1 MSEFANRIQIVLLL
15 LCTLCISV
23 CVANPFATLSFE
35 HVTIEQGLSQNTVTV
50 TFQDSQGFIWI
61 GTCDGLNRYDG
72 HQFRVFRH
80 QVDDDSSISNNIVTA
95 IVEDTDGFLWVGT
108 GGGLNR
114 FDRSTE
120 QFQRYLHDDKKP
132 SSISHNHVT
141 GIAQLHGGDLWL
153 STFSGLNRFNIET
166 GIFQRF
172 GPEQGL
178 NHLKLKTL
186 SFDQQGTLWIASV
199 HGGLYR
205 LNIDSFAFHQ
215 FASNPQD
222 IRTIDHNAVLSL
234 FISNRNVLWLGTRT
248 GLNRYDGDGLF
259 TRFTA
264 QPGVEGK
271 LNYGL
276 VNSINQIDRDSL
288 WVGTEG
294 GGLNILDLNSFEFS
308 QYRKDLGDNA
318 SLSGDDII
326 HIYRANKGVM
336 WVGTGGSGVNK
347 VDTSKRQFGLLKAKA
362 GQPIGLNHPSV
373 VSAIKD
379 RLGRLWVGTYGGGIN
394 RISADG
400 MHIDIYRHDSQNSNS
415 LGNDKVINLYEDSSG
430 DIWVGLFESG
440 LNRYRPETDDFERY
454 THDSNDE
461 NSLNHNWVSSMAE
474 WRSGIYII
482 GTVGDG
488 ISVFNRNTGKFKRYR
503 HDENSQYGIENNTI
517 YQVYID
523 RRSNVWLGAH
533 NGLKR
538 FDVKTGTFNYYV
550 NDKAREDSISRG
562 FVSSIYEDN
571 HGQLWVAVY
580 GGGLHKFNHEKG
592 SFKAFRE
599 SDGLSN
605 SGIYRLVGDS
615 LGNIW
620 ISTNIGLSRFNIARE
635 EFTNFDVNDGL
646 QSNEFNINAGSRAK
660 DGELIF
666 GGVNG
671 LNRFYPQNIKS
682 DKQAPKLS
690 FTDMRV
696 FNHLVGI
703 GQTGQKPQQVP
714 YALPHSISTIKIVN
728 LSYQQSLVSFEFA
741 ALDFVAHQKV
751 NYAYKLEGF
760 DKDWIYTDANN
771 RRATY
776 TDLPFDKFRLKVKAA
791 NSSGVWNEQGIGL
804 DIVVTPPPW
813 ATWWAYVIYVF
824 VFLVAIGAI
833 VLASIQRNK
842 LISDQKVVQRLKQ
855 IDRLKDEFL
864 ANTSHELRTP
874 LNGIIGVAEGLING
888 STGELSR
895 NTKDDLQMLVESG
908 QRLSRLINDI
918 LDLSKLKHS
927 SIVLSPELV
936 NLHQLVDIVVKLS
949 QPLLMDKP
957 VTIHNGISKEM
968 PYIEADKD
976 RLLQVLHNLVS
987 NGVKFT
993 DVGRVSVHAKVVER
1007 EVKITVSDT
1016 GIGIPK
1022 DKFDTIFS
1030 SFKQIQADECRV
1042 VGGTGLGLTISKQLI
1057 ELHGGKIWIE
1067 SIVSQGASF
1076 HFTLPIEAK
1085 VCYPDQES
1093 LIIASPMYQ
1102 ADMPVEQKPLLNEQ
1116 GIKKYHCDFDGEEFT
1131 ILIVDDE
1138 PINLHA
1144 LSNHLS
1150 LQHYHIVQANNGIE
1164 ALQYISSRQFDLVI
1178 LDVMMPKMSGYDVC
1192 RKIREKYSINELPVL
1207 FLTAKNQVGDSVKAF
1222 ASGGND
1228 HLIKPIDKHELLVR
1242 VETHLR
1248 LLQANRTLSDKGI
1261 LVGQQPPAE

>member
-1 MSEFANRIQIVLLL
+1 M
-15 LCTLCISV
+15 
-23 CVANPFATLSFE
+23 
-35 HVTIEQGLSQNTVTV
+35 
-50 TFQDSQGFIWI
+50 
-61 GTCDGLNRYDG
+61 
-72 HQFRVFRH
+72 
-80 QVDDDSSISNNIVTA
+80 
-95 IVEDTDGFLWVGT
+95 
-108 GGGLNR
+108 
-114 FDRSTE
+114 
-120 QFQRYLHDDKKP
+120 
-132 SSISHNHVT
+132 
-141 GIAQLHGGDLWL
+141 
-153 STFSGLNRFNIET
+153 
-166 GIFQRF
+166 
-172 GPEQGL
+172 
-178 NHLKLKTL
+178 
-186 SFDQQGTLWIASV
+186 
-199 HGGLYR
+199 
-205 LNIDSFAFHQ
+205 
-215 FASNPQD
+215 
-222 IRTIDHNAVLSL
+222 
-234 FISNRNVLWLGTRT
+234 
-248 GLNRYDGDGLF
+248 
-259 TRFTA
+259 
-264 QPGVEGK
+264 
-271 LNYGL
+271 
-276 VNSINQIDRDSL
+276 
-288 WVGTEG
+288 
-294 GGLNILDLNSFEFS
+294 
-308 QYRKDLGDNA
+308 
-318 SLSGDDII
+318 
-326 HIYRANKGVM
+326 
-336 WVGTGGSGVNK
+336 
-347 VDTSKRQFGLLKAKA
+347 
-362 GQPIGLNHPSV
+362 
-373 VSAIKD
+373 
-379 RLGRLWVGTYGGGIN
+379 
-394 RISADG
+394 
-400 MHIDIYRHDSQNSNS
+400 
-415 LGNDKVINLYEDSSG
+415 
-430 DIWVGLFESG
+430 
-440 LNRYRPETDDFERY
+440 
-454 THDSNDE
+454 
-461 NSLNHNWVSSMAE
+461 
-474 WRSGIYII
+474 
-482 GTVGDG
+482 
-488 ISVFNRNTGKFKRYR
+488 
-503 HDENSQYGIENNTI
+503 
-517 YQVYID
+517 
-523 RRSNVWLGAH
+523 
-533 NGLKR
+533 
-538 FDVKTGTFNYYV
+538 
-550 NDKAREDSISRG
+550 
-562 FVSSIYEDN
+562 
-571 HGQLWVAVY
+571 
-580 GGGLHKFNHEKG
+580 
-592 SFKAFRE
+592 
-599 SDGLSN
+599 
-605 SGIYRLVGDS
+605 
-615 LGNIW
+615 
-620 ISTNIGLSRFNIARE
+620 
-635 EFTNFDVNDGL
+635 
-646 QSNEFNINAGSRAK
+646 
-660 DGELIF
+660 
-666 GGVNG
+666 
-671 LNRFYPQNIKS
+671 
-682 DKQAPKLS
+682 
-690 FTDMRV
+690 
-696 FNHLVGI
+696 
-703 GQTGQKPQQVP
+703 
-714 YALPHSISTIKIVN
+714 
-728 LSYQQSLVSFEFA
+728 
-741 ALDFVAHQKV
+741 
-751 NYAYKLEGF
+751 
-760 DKDWIYTDANN
+760 
-771 RRATY
+771 
-776 TDLPFDKFRLKVKAA
+776 PFDKFRLKVKAA